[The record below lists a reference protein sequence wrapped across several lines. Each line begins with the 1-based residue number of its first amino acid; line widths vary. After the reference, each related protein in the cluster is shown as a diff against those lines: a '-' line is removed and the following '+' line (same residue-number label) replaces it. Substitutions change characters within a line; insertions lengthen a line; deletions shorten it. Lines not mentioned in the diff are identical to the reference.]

1 MPTHFDIISE
11 VNDIEVIEKTHE
23 PLCEMPKERYL
34 L

>member
-1 MPTHFDIISE
+1 MPRHFDIISE
-11 VNDIEVIEKTHE
+11 IYDIEVIEKTYE